1 MAAEGAGPIL
11 GLDHV
16 AVAVPRLDAAVAIY
30 EALFAQPPAARGEAW
45 ARFDLAN
52 TALVLAGGQTGLAFA
67 VAELEGALRLLAR
80 RGLPAG
86 PAGQET
92 RARPLDPAAARGL
105 HLMLTAMGSA
115 ANPASAIRLDH
126 AVIRSTDLERTLALL
141 GGRLG
146 LELRLDRSNPDWGTR
161 LLFFRCGDLVI
172 EVSHTLAEGAGD
184 GPDSLWG
191 LTWRVPD
198 VAASHA
204 RLEAAGRPVSPLR
217 TGRKPGTRIFTL
229 RGDAAGL
236 ATAFIGA

>member
-16 AVAVPRLDAAVAIY
+16 VVAVPRLDAAVATY
-30 EALFAQPPAARGEAW
+30 GALFEQPPAARGEAW

-52 TALVLAGGQTGLAFA
+52 TALVLAGGHTGLAFA

-86 PAGQET
+86 PGGQET

-105 HLMLTAMGSA
+105 HLMLAAMGST

-126 AVIRSTDLERTLALL
+126 AVIRSTDPERTLALL
-141 GGRLG
+141 AGRLG

-172 EVSHTLAEGAGD
+172 EVSHALAEGVGD

-204 RLEAAGRPVSPLR
+204 RLEAAGLPVSPLR